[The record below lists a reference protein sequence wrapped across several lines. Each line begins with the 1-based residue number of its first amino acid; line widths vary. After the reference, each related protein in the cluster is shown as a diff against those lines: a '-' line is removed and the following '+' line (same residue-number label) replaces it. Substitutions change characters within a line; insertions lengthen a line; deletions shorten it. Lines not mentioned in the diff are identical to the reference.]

1 MGLVERL
8 LSLLA
13 DVFLLQDPFLSHS
26 SIHAVFID
34 CSYGINLLLLG
45 LVLLLHIKRL
55 LIHDVSHRSSLVLTE
70 LGGLKLFVGRRTF
83 VTFAILGGVLYRLV
97 QLLLQAQLLRLVPI
111 VESCVV
117 PTHLD
122 VRIEVRF
129 AHVIFVETFL
139 VIATFVKGVG
149 IHIIPGGPN
158 AILGVRILVRR
169 EFFSTLSDPLDQQV
183 ILLVNSGSRLLR
195 DLLIVLLV
203 VQVDRLC
210 FDPDDLGLPF
220 LLSPSILVLTT
231 IHKVVYFLLSMPL
244 HLFIGLKEFCL
255 MLDTTSFFL
264 ERMDVRIRV
273 VASFSLLVL
282 FWNLSLEPLALH
294 LHVPSL
300 SIVMLVRLVVPLLRL
315 LGVPLHLV
323 LLLHEFFLFGKLQ
336 HLSCFLTF
344 FNLVKHFFS
353 LFHYY
358 I

>member
-220 LLSPSILVLTT
+220 LLSPSILV
-231 IHKVVYFLLSMPL
+231 FLLSMPL